1 MQNNNTNISSE
12 TPEPRYAGFGIRLGA
27 YIIDNL
33 ILGIGL
39 LVVKFIIFIMTNIV
53 GINFFSNQ
61 ILFQYTLS
69 DIILYICRALYFVLL
84 TYFTSATIGKHILKL
99 KVISTNNNGQ
109 YTFIDI
115 LYRETIG
122 RFLSNLIIHA
132 GYILIFINKD
142 KSSLHDMLADTRV
155 IYKNNEPKAEL
166 HTEENVSENPENIIY
181 DYIPIS
187 ETFNKSDKI
196 DENDCKQTDI
206 DL

>member
-12 TPEPRYAGFGIRLGA
+12 TQEPKYAGFGIRLGA

-39 LVVKFIIFIMTNIV
+39 LVVKFIFFIMTNIV

-155 IYKNNEPKAEL
+155 IYKNTMKKTEL
-166 HTEENVSENPENIIY
+166 HTETNVNENPENIIY

-187 ETFNKSDKI
+187 ETVNRSDKI
-196 DENDCKQTDI
+196 DENSSEQTQI